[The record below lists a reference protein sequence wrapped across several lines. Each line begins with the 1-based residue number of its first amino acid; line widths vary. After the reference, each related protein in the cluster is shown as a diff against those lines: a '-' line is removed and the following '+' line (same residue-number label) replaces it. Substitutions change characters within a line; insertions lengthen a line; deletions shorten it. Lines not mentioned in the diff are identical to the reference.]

1 MLEQL
6 QGMPAGV
13 RIFLVYGLI
22 VLAVV
27 GLTLPRVVEGAI
39 EAPVSALGVV
49 WMLLLAYVIFTIT
62 LVLQRK
68 QAAYPLAVG
77 LATLTVPLI
86 AVMYLSPAHEVGA
99 VIALLVAV
107 VVLGSLLRR
116 TTRRWFVEP

>member
-6 QGMPAGV
+6 HGMPAGV

-22 VLAVV
+22 VLAIV
-27 GLTLPRVVEGAI
+27 GLTLPKVVEGAI
-39 EAPVSALGVV
+39 EAPVSPLGIV

-99 VIALLVAV
+99 AIALLVAV